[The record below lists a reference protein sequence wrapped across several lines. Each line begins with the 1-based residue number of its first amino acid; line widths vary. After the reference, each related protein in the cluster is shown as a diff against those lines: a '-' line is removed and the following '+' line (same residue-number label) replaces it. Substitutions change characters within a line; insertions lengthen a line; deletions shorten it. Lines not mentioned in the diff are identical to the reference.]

1 MSRHCKCVI
10 MRFSEN
16 AFSLKQCFAY
26 KGIAMLTKIGN
37 QVLNEL
43 KSELDS
49 DVEDKKFSFMLSN
62 GRTFFRE
69 LCYWADKCFFVL
81 GLTFSLVVFFTLC
94 TIDATTIE
102 SLKQASVEEWLNA
115 RSVVLTITLVMACV
129 ISFITILSRL
139 NRYKTAKAR
148 YEDENDQ
155 YMTETKHH
163 IELIEE
169 VLYRHKLIVKQ
180 DN

>member
-1 MSRHCKCVI
+1 
-10 MRFSEN
+10 
-16 AFSLKQCFAY
+16 
-26 KGIAMLTKIGN
+26 MLTKIGN

-49 DVEDKKFSFMLSN
+49 EVEDKKFLSFMLTN
-62 GRTFFRE
+62 GRTFRE
-69 LCYWADKCFFVL
+69 LCYWAKKCFIVL
-81 GLTFSLVVFFTLC
+81 GLIFSLVVFFTLC

-115 RSVVLTITLVMACV
+115 RSVALTMTLAVTCVVL
-129 ISFITILSRL
+129 FITILFRL
-139 NRYKTAKAR
+139 NRYQTAKAR
-148 YEDENDQ
+148 YDDENDQ

-169 VLYRHKLIVKQ
+169 VLYRHKLISKQ

>member
-1 MSRHCKCVI
+1 

-49 DVEDKKFSFMLSN
+49 EVEDKKFFMLSN
-62 GRTFFRE
+62 GKATVRE
-69 LCYWADKCFFVL
+69 FCYWAIIFFIVL
-81 GLTFSLVVFFTLC
+81 GLIFSLVGFFTLC
-94 TIDATTIE
+94 TIDAATIE

-115 RSVVLTITLVMACV
+115 RSVVLTITLAFTA
-129 ISFITILSRL
+129 IGLFFTIPFRL
-139 NRYKTAKAR
+139 HRCKTAKAKH
-148 YEDENDQ
+148 EDENDQ

>member
-1 MSRHCKCVI
+1 
-10 MRFSEN
+10 
-16 AFSLKQCFAY
+16 
-26 KGIAMLTKIGN
+26 MLTKIGN

-49 DVEDKKFSFMLSN
+49 DIEDKKFSFIE
-62 GRTFFRE
+62 RTFFQE
-69 LCYWADKCFFVL
+69 LCYWAKKCFIVL
-81 GLTFSLVVFFTLC
+81 GLIFSLVVFFTLC

-115 RSVVLTITLVMACV
+115 RSVALTITLAVTCV
-129 ISFITILSRL
+129 VLFITILFRL
-139 NRYKTAKAR
+139 NRYQTAKAR
-148 YEDENDQ
+148 YDDENDQ

-169 VLYRHKLIVKQ
+169 VLYRHKLISKQ